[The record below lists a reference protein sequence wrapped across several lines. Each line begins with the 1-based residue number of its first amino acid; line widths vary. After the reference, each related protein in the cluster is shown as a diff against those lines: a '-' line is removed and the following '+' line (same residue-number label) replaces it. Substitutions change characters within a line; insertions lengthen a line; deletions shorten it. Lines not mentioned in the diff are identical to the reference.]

1 MSESMSS
8 EGGTPA
14 EEEQDNTL
22 MLDEKDEAYGYAVY
36 NVRRKCFIP
45 KLGSGRMG
53 VDKAVFSEEE
63 VIEHYQNIDED
74 TKSHLR
80 IVEVSLNNEI
90 DAKAAGVKLNPDE
103 EETNTDST
111 DNE

>member
-45 KLGSGRMG
+45 KLGSGRITTHS
-53 VDKAVFSEEE
+53 VNLS
-63 VIEHYQNIDED
+63 
-74 TKSHLR
+74 KSP
-80 IVEVSLNNEI
+80 VS
-90 DAKAAGVKLNPDE
+90 
-103 EETNTDST
+103 SQS
-111 DNE
+111 